1 VAIRNNMEKSV
12 TIASKIEN
20 LRVIEK
26 VVDEVASSFKIADDI
41 YGNVMVAA
49 LEAVNNAIVH
59 GNKMDEKKF
68 VNVKILLVG
77 NELHIIVKDQGK
89 GFDYQHIPDPTAPE
103 NIENIS
109 GRGVFLMTKLSD
121 KLIFEDNGSKAELVF
136 NLK

>member
-1 VAIRNNMEKSV
+1 MAIRNNMEKSV

>member
-1 VAIRNNMEKSV
+1 MEKSV

>member
-1 VAIRNNMEKSV
+1 MEKSV

-89 GFDYQHIPDPTAPE
+89 GFDYQHIPDPTATE